1 MFTRW
6 LALISFS
13 ILSFQVLSSEPTT
26 LRIAYPSA
34 GTIISAQVGL
44 VLEKTDIL
52 KKHGFASQMNSMSNG
67 RDMKLALLA
76 DKVDFIMTSEANFV
90 VLLAEG
96 FPAVGVASLG
106 QGGEMGLT
114 VKSDSGIKSIA
125 DLEGKSLGTIYGTSL
140 HRPALDWTKELK
152 KIDVVNLASIGA
164 LASALESNKIA
175 SAMLWDPHLYDGVS
189 KGRYTVFKRE
199 PLDLIVISSKKFMDA
214 HPDANKKFKEALKEA
229 VFYFS
234 QHKDEVN
241 KWYAETSKIDEK
253 QIDAVSKTNR
263 NYNVKKIK
271 DVNVAIDDA
280 FIAKMQKTAQFLF
293 DQKIISKVPEVKDSI
308 LK

>member
-1 MFTRW
+1 MFIRW
-6 LALISFS
+6 FAA
-13 ILSFQVLSSEPTT
+13 LSFCICSFQSWTAETT
-26 LRIAYPSA
+26 PLRIAYPSA

-52 KKHGFASQMNSMSNG
+52 KKHGFASQMSSMANG

-96 FPAVGVASLG
+96 FPAYGIASLG

-114 VKSDSGIKSIA
+114 VKTDSGIKSIA
-125 DLEGKSLGTIYGTSL
+125 DLEGKSVGTIYGTSL

-152 KIDVVNLASIGA
+152 KIEVVNLASIGA

-199 PLDLIVISSKKFMDA
+199 PLDLIVISSKKFIDA
-214 HPDANKKFKEALKEA
+214 HPEAHKKFKEALKEA
-229 VFYFS
+229 VLYFA

-241 KWYAETSKIDEK
+241 QWYAETSKIDVK
-253 QIDAVSKTNR
+253 QIDAVSQTNR
-263 NYNVKKIK
+263 NYNVKKVKEVKI
-271 DVNVAIDDA
+271 NIDDA
-280 FIAKMQKTAQFLF
+280 FVDKMQNTAKFLF
-293 DQKIISKVPEVKDSI
+293 EQKVISKVPQVKESI